1 MAGGMNERGSYGSM
15 ADRLAATRDAQ
26 ATRDDQ
32 AADDQPTQ
40 PPSEVRHVWIT
51 TGEGRVAGLL
61 IEWRHDPD
69 AWFGRCVF
77 PRGRMVVED
86 WVPAAQLE
94 RA

>member
-1 MAGGMNERGSYGSM
+1 MAGGMNKRGSYGSM
-15 ADRLAATRDAQ
+15 ADRLAATRD
-26 ATRDDQ
+26 DQ

-40 PPSEVRHVWIT
+40 RPSDVRHVWVI
-51 TGEGRVAGLL
+51 TGEGRLAGLL

-69 AWFGRCVF
+69 GWSGRCVF

-86 WVPAAQLE
+86 WVPDAQLE